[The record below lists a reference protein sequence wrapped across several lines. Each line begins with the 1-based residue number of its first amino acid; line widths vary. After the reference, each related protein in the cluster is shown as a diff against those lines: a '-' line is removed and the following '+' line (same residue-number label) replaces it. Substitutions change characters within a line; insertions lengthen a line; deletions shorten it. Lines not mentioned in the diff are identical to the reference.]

1 MTDNYGEQIKSYR
14 IKLGLTQNQ
23 VATEMDVTPGYIS
36 NVENGRTAMSLRLL
50 IYYAKLMGVTL
61 DELVGN
67 LESEYT
73 SNALDNAL
81 MAEIS
86 KMDDAK
92 KSCLRQLKSGNNAS
106 RGMSNP
112 KNLCSNPRFSST
124 NPKKK
129 HPALRKVLT
138 LLLKI
143 FSFFPYSC
151 QSIQSLPC

>member
-23 VATEMDVTPGYIS
+23 VAAEMDVTPGYIS
-36 NVENGRTAMSLRLL
+36 NVENGRTAMSLRFL

-86 KMDDAK
+86 KMDDAEK
-92 KSCLRQLKSGNNAS
+92 EK
-106 RGMSNP
+106 
-112 KNLCSNPRFSST
+112 
-124 NPKKK
+124 
-129 HPALRKVLT
+129 
-138 LLLKI
+138 LLKTI
-143 FSFFPYSC
+143 K
-151 QSIQSLPC
+151 IWK